1 MARPDNAERDN
12 RAMRVCQF
20 HHFGTIRRILP
31 ASGVPNE
38 QPIDCAKEVRIKKT
52 EAVNTSTTIEE
63 ENSNSRNSVSYNEAY
78 DLKRCYSVRRES
90 RLASR

>member
-20 HHFGTIRRILP
+20 HHFGTIRRISL

-38 QPIDCAKEVRIKKT
+38 KPIDCTKEVRIRKT
-52 EAVNTSTTIEE
+52 EVMNTSTTIEE
-63 ENSNSRNSVSYNEAY
+63 ENSNSRNSVSYNEAH
-78 DLKRCYSVRRES
+78 DL
-90 RLASR
+90 